1 MWTNGRG
8 VIVYGQ
14 SGTGLAGPEN
24 RPAETPRQHIG
35 EQAPGIRE
43 HMIRRLVSWRL
54 AALVAALLT
63 LAVIAPAPPAQAQD
77 ALKIV
82 AVVNEDVVTEL
93 DLYMRLRLAML
104 SARLEDTPETRQRLL
119 PTVLRTMIDERLRLQ
134 EATRQG
140 INVEDA
146 EVSRRVAQLAERNNM
161 TMDEFGPFLA
171 QNGILIDT
179 LQDQIHVELAWARLV
194 QRNLRPQVIVT
205 DEEIDSA
212 LAAIQAAQGQTE
224 YRLSQIFL
232 AAGSGTDEGEL
243 RQSAQRLKE
252 QIDQGA
258 DFAAIAS
265 EFSQDQ
271 GAIRGGDWG
280 WVRLDT
286 LDPQVAQLVSTLPP
300 GQIGGPVRGTGGYY
314 IVLVRST
321 RVIDARAVAAGT
333 VALEQILWAMPEN
346 AAESEVN
353 RAISQANTLIPRIQ
367 SCADMAAL
375 ANEAAPGVYRNL
387 GNVPVND
394 LHPAIQP
401 YALNQAIGV
410 PTQPLRTNRGVGV
423 FVVCDRSAGD
433 EAALSRVGVAD
444 RLGRERLE
452 TLARGYLSDLRR
464 AAVIDIRL

>member
-1 MWTNGRG
+1 
-8 VIVYGQ
+8 
-14 SGTGLAGPEN
+14 
-24 RPAETPRQHIG
+24 
-35 EQAPGIRE
+35 
-43 HMIRRLVSWRL
+43 MIRRLVSWRL
-54 AALVAALLT
+54 AALGAVLLGLAAIA
-63 LAVIAPAPPAQAQD
+63 LAAPVRAQD

-82 AVVNEDVVTEL
+82 AVVNEDVITEL

-119 PTVLRTMIDERLRLQ
+119 PTVLRTMIDERLRDQ
-134 EATRQG
+134 EAARQG
-140 INVEDA
+140 INVDNN
-146 EVSRRVAQLAERNNM
+146 EVSRRITELAQRNG
-161 TMDEFGPFLA
+161 MDRDQFGQFLA
-171 QNGILIDT
+171 QNGVLLET
-179 LQDQIHVELAWARLV
+179 LEDQIHVELAWARLV
-194 QRNLRPQVIVT
+194 QRRLRPQVNIT
-205 DEEIDSA
+205 DEEINSA
-212 LAAIQAAQGQTE
+212 LAAMQAAQGQTE

-232 AAGSGTDEGEL
+232 AAGSGSDEGEL
-243 RQSAQRLKE
+243 SQSAQRLKE

-286 LDPQVAQLVSTLPP
+286 LDPQVAQMVNSLPP
-300 GQIGGPVRGTGGYY
+300 GQVGGPIRGTGGYY
-314 IVLVRST
+314 IVLVRAT
-321 RVIDARAVAAGT
+321 RVIDARTVAAGT
-333 VALEQILWAMPEN
+333 VALEQILWSMPEN
-346 AAESEVN
+346 AAESEVSK
-353 RAISQANTLIPRIQ
+353 ATSQANTLIPRIQ

-375 ANEAAPGVYRNL
+375 AGEASPGVYRNL

-410 PTQPLRTNRGVGV
+410 PTPPVRTNRGIGV
-423 FVVCDRSAGD
+423 FVVCDRSGGD
-433 EAALSRVGVAD
+433 ENALSRVGVAD

-452 TLARGYLSDLRR
+452 TLSRGYLSDLRR